1 MRRALAVGARVRG
14 LDHCAMCTAQRLWR
28 AVGLFELY
36 AQWMRTCLAGADR
49 AVSVFHEDAQ
59 LS

>member
-1 MRRALAVGARVRG
+1 
-14 LDHCAMCTAQRLWR
+14 MCTAQRIWR

-49 AVSVFHEDAQ
+49 ADSVSYEDAQ